1 MRLEY
6 TDEEMQ
12 ILDGGLSH
20 QQNHYEG
27 LAGIVSRSPRAGE
40 LTDLR
45 DKYARL
51 AELAGGLRLKLLV
64 EKYGEKTAAQIV
76 AMREH
81 EPTLEELH
89 EEWQAAKVQPMGAR
103 A

>member
-6 TDEEMQ
+6 TDEEMR

-40 LTDLR
+40 LTGLR
-45 DKYARL
+45 DKYAHR
-51 AELAGGLRLKLLV
+51 AKLAGGLRWKLLIA
-64 EKYGEKTAAQIV
+64 KYGEGTAAQIV
-76 AMREH
+76 EMREH
-81 EPTLEELH
+81 EPTLQELH
-89 EEWQAAKVQPMGAR
+89 EEWQAAKSQPMGAR

>member
-1 MRLEY
+1 M
-6 TDEEMQ
+6 
-12 ILDGGLSH
+12 
-20 QQNHYEG
+20 
-27 LAGIVSRSPRAGE
+27 
-40 LTDLR
+40 
-45 DKYARL
+45 
-51 AELAGGLRLKLLV
+51 KLLV